1 VFLIFY
7 MQFFALLRCR
17 FSSPSDLTA
26 TALLLQYSS
35 FFVLGGSNAISSVDL
50 SNAYNGIA
58 GYNVIAVG
66 ILTFISNWAGPIWWV
81 SATAVAM
88 STSSAIKRSAVFKHF
103 ALLTLFTAFST
114 LSVMVACM
122 VLREHLFIWTVF
134 SPKFLFTVAWV
145 VGHHILINGF
155 LGYGLLGTLVSI

>member
-1 VFLIFY
+1 V
-7 MQFFALLRCR
+7 QFIALLRCR
-17 FSSPSDLTA
+17 FSSSSDLTV

-66 ILTFISNWAGPIWWV
+66 ILTLISNWAGPIWWV
-81 SATAVAM
+81 FATAVVM
-88 STSSAIKRSAVFKHF
+88 SASSAINRTAVFEHF

-145 VGHHILINGF
+145 VGQHVLVNGF
-155 LGYGLLGTLVSI
+155 VGYGFLGTLVST

>member
-1 VFLIFY
+1 MQLI
-7 MQFFALLRCR
+7 ALLRCR
-17 FSSPSDLTA
+17 FSNVYDLTV

-58 GYNVIAVG
+58 GYNVLAVG

-81 SATAVAM
+81 FAMAVVMSA
-88 STSSAIKRSAVFKHF
+88 SSAIKGKAVFEHF

-145 VGHHILINGF
+145 VGHQVLINGF
-155 LGYGLLGTLVSI
+155 LGYGLLGTLLPM

>member
-1 VFLIFY
+1 MFLVFYL
-7 MQFFALLRCR
+7 QFSALLHCR
-17 FSSPSDLTA
+17 FSSLSDLTV

-35 FFVLGGSNAISSVDL
+35 FFILGGSNAISSVDL

-66 ILTFISNWAGPIWWV
+66 ILTLISNWAGPIWWIF
-81 SATAVAM
+81 ATAVVM
-88 STSSAIKRSAVFKHF
+88 STSFGLQKRAAFDHF

-145 VGHHILINGF
+145 VGHHVLINGF
-155 LGYGLLGTLVSI
+155 FGYGLLGTLAST

>member
-1 VFLIFY
+1 MQLI
-7 MQFFALLRCR
+7 ALLRCR
-17 FSSPSDLTA
+17 FSNLSDLTV

-58 GYNVIAVG
+58 GFNVIAVG
-66 ILTFISNWAGPIWWV
+66 ILTFVSNWAGPIWWV
-81 SATAVAM
+81 FATAVVM
-88 STSSAIKRSAVFKHF
+88 SASSAIKGKAVYEHF

-134 SPKFLFTVAWV
+134 SPKFLFSVAWV
-145 VGHHILINGF
+145 VGHHVLINGF
-155 LGYGLLGTLVSI
+155 LGYGLLGTLVST

>member
-1 VFLIFY
+1 
-7 MQFFALLRCR
+7 MQFIALVRCS
-17 FSSPSDLTA
+17 FSSPLDVTV

-66 ILTFISNWAGPIWWV
+66 ILTFVSNWAGPIWWV
-81 SATAVAM
+81 FATAVVM
-88 STSSAIKRSAVFKHF
+88 STISVTNRTTVFEHF

-114 LSVMVACM
+114 LSVMMACM

-145 VGHHILINGF
+145 VGHHVLLNG
-155 LGYGLLGTLVSI
+155 LVGYGFLGTLVST